1 MRAEIH
7 CDWPLV
13 VPTQFSGPV
22 AIHVDRRKRTP
33 KQPGVFDV
41 LYLCEPEPI
50 LPAMTAYA
58 RAHLDL
64 FDLVVVSTD
73 HLVGPSPKVVP
84 LEFGTSWIPD
94 GVVLPEKRPG
104 ISMVVGRKQR
114 TEGHRL
120 RHDVWRRQDE
130 ILAPKSFFTSDRGWP
145 RKLSW
150 LRGCPWLDPL
160 PVNPWGWPVL
170 GESKLPLFETR
181 FHIAI
186 ENCRS
191 RYYFTEKLLD
201 CFLTDTVPIYWGC
214 RNIGEYFDAGG
225 IIQVESLDQLIA
237 ACNST
242 SDGDYAAR
250 AFAIRENRRRA
261 GGFIDLGHRLGAL
274 IASKFPESPG
284 R

>member
-1 MRAEIH
+1 VKAAIH
-7 CDWPLV
+7 CSWSLH
-13 VPTQFSGPV
+13 VPTEFPGPV
-22 AIHVDRRKRTP
+22 EIHVDCRKRSP

-58 RAHLDL
+58 RGHLQL

-73 HLVGPSPKVVP
+73 DLVGVSPKVVP

-94 GVVLPEKRPG
+94 GAVLPAKRPG
-104 ISMVVGRKQR
+104 VSMVVGRKRR

-120 RHDVWRRQDE
+120 RHEVWLRQDE
-130 ILAPKSFFTSDRGWP
+130 IRGPKSFFTSDRGWP
-145 RKLSW
+145 RKLEW

-160 PVNPWGWPVL
+160 PANPWGWPAL
-170 GESKLPLFETR
+170 GDSKLPLFETQ

-191 RYYFTEKLLD
+191 RYYFTEKLID
-201 CFLTDTVPIYWGC
+201 CFLADTVPIYWGC
-214 RNIGEYFDAGG
+214 KNIAEFFDASG
-225 IIQVESLDQLIA
+225 IIQVETAAELIA

-242 SDGDYAAR
+242 SDAMYNAMAAAR
-250 AFAIRENRRRA
+250 AANQERA
-261 GGFIDLGHRLGAL
+261 LRFVDLGTRLGSL
-274 IASKFPESPG
+274 IELSLASKAS
-284 R
+284 